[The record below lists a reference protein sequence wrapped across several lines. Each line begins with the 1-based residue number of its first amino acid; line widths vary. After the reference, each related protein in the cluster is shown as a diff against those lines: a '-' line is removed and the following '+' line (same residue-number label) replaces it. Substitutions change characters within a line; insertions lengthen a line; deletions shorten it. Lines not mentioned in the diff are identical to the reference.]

1 MAQTDVL
8 SGLSPDKLTEYV
20 RLKEA
25 LVQLKNKDQCR
36 EDFMSFVKTVWPDFV
51 MGKHHQIYAE
61 KLQRIA
67 DGSLRRLIVNMPP
80 RHCLALDTPIMTT
93 TGWKTMATIET
104 GDYVFGPDGQP
115 TMVLGKSEI
124 HRGRRVWR
132 ASTDDGAS
140 ILCDD
145 GHLWSVALCRKRRV
159 FKKKTAKYLADRQKN
174 MSEKRPPRLPDQ
186 AAVDYSHKNLLIDP
200 YTFGVWLGDGSQGQA
215 TITMHND
222 DQGVVRQ
229 RIEQAGFV
237 TTSRRTR
244 FTFGVLDLKSRLA
257 DLGVLNNKHIPAE
270 YLMAS
275 KVQRLALLDGLMD
288 TDGNV
293 SKARQCFLATSSP
306 VLRDQY
312 RELLWSLGIK
322 NGLSTSRAIFNG
334 RDYGETYRIGFY
346 AKDVGTLPR
355 KRERA
360 TGRIKDVGRYLSF
373 EEAGTA
379 DVQCIEVARK
389 DGLFLAG
396 HGFIPTSNTKS
407 EFASYLFPAFMI
419 GRNPKLKIIQTTH
432 TADLSVRF
440 GRKVRN
446 LVDTS
451 DYRAIFP
458 EVHMRSDSKAS
469 GRWDTDAG
477 GEYYAAGI
485 GGAISGRGANL
496 LIIDDPHSEQ
506 DAMSA
511 TALDAAYE
519 WYISGPRQ
527 RLQPGGAIVLVMTR
541 WGNRDLTSRLLKDQS
556 NEKADQWE
564 VVEFP
569 AIFPETNNPL
579 WPEFW
584 NLEELEKV
592 KASLTVSAWSAQWMQ
607 NPSAEESAIL
617 KREYWRIWEK
627 KKPPECNYI
636 LQSYDTAFSKKA
648 KADYSACTTWG
659 VFTDQDEGQGII
671 LLDSW
676 KERLDFPELK
686 KRAYDEYNYWNPDM
700 ILIEAKAAGTPLTHE
715 LRKIGLPVSNFT
727 PSRGN
732 DKIARAHGAA
742 AVFESGLV
750 WAPENK
756 FAQELIEECA
766 AFPAGDSDDLVDST
780 TQAILRFRQGGF
792 IRSETD
798 YELESSAW
806 REPRSYY

>member
-1 MAQTDVL
+1 
-8 SGLSPDKLTEYV
+8 
-20 RLKEA
+20 
-25 LVQLKNKDQCR
+25 
-36 EDFMSFVKTVWPDFV
+36 
-51 MGKHHQIYAE
+51 
-61 KLQRIA
+61 
-67 DGSLRRLIVNMPP
+67 
-80 RHCLALDTPIMTT
+80 
-93 TGWKTMATIET
+93 
-104 GDYVFGPDGQP
+104 
-115 TMVLGKSEI
+115 
-124 HRGRRVWR
+124 
-132 ASTDDGAS
+132 
-140 ILCDD
+140 
-145 GHLWSVALCRKRRV
+145 
-159 FKKKTAKYLADRQKN
+159 
-174 MSEKRPPRLPDQ
+174 
-186 AAVDYSHKNLLIDP
+186 
-200 YTFGVWLGDGSQGQA
+200 
-215 TITMHND
+215 
-222 DQGVVRQ
+222 
-229 RIEQAGFV
+229 
-237 TTSRRTR
+237 
-244 FTFGVLDLKSRLA
+244 
-257 DLGVLNNKHIPAE
+257 
-270 YLMAS
+270 
-275 KVQRLALLDGLMD
+275 
-288 TDGNV
+288 
-293 SKARQCFLATSSP
+293 
-306 VLRDQY
+306 
-312 RELLWSLGIK
+312 
-322 NGLSTSRAIFNG
+322 
-334 RDYGETYRIGFY
+334 
-346 AKDVGTLPR
+346 
-355 KRERA
+355 
-360 TGRIKDVGRYLSF
+360 
-373 EEAGTA
+373 
-379 DVQCIEVARK
+379 
-389 DGLFLAG
+389 
-396 HGFIPTSNTKS
+396 
-407 EFASYLFPAFMI
+407 
-419 GRNPKLKIIQTTH
+419 
-432 TADLSVRF
+432 
-440 GRKVRN
+440 
-446 LVDTS
+446 
-451 DYRAIFP
+451 
-458 EVHMRSDSKAS
+458 MRSDSKAS

-511 TALDAAYE
+511 TALDAAYD

-732 DKIARAHGAA
+732 DKITRAHGAA

-750 WAPENK
+750 WAPEDR

-766 AFPAGDSDDLVDST
+766 AFPAGDSDDLVDSA

>member
-1 MAQTDVL
+1 VL

-25 LVQLKNKDQCR
+25 LVQLENKDQCR

-80 RHCLALDTPIMTT
+80 RH
-93 TGWKTMATIET
+93 
-104 GDYVFGPDGQP
+104 
-115 TMVLGKSEI
+115 
-124 HRGRRVWR
+124 
-132 ASTDDGAS
+132 
-140 ILCDD
+140 
-145 GHLWSVALCRKRRV
+145 
-159 FKKKTAKYLADRQKN
+159 
-174 MSEKRPPRLPDQ
+174 
-186 AAVDYSHKNLLIDP
+186 
-200 YTFGVWLGDGSQGQA
+200 
-215 TITMHND
+215 
-222 DQGVVRQ
+222 
-229 RIEQAGFV
+229 
-237 TTSRRTR
+237 
-244 FTFGVLDLKSRLA
+244 
-257 DLGVLNNKHIPAE
+257 
-270 YLMAS
+270 
-275 KVQRLALLDGLMD
+275 
-288 TDGNV
+288 
-293 SKARQCFLATSSP
+293 
-306 VLRDQY
+306 
-312 RELLWSLGIK
+312 
-322 NGLSTSRAIFNG
+322 
-334 RDYGETYRIGFY
+334 
-346 AKDVGTLPR
+346 
-355 KRERA
+355 
-360 TGRIKDVGRYLSF
+360 
-373 EEAGTA
+373 
-379 DVQCIEVARK
+379 
-389 DGLFLAG
+389 
-396 HGFIPTSNTKS
+396 TKS

-451 DYRAIFP
+451 EYRAIFP

-592 KASLTVSAWSAQWMQ
+592 
-607 NPSAEESAIL
+607 
-617 KREYWRIWEK
+617 
-627 KKPPECNYI
+627 
-636 LQSYDTAFSKKA
+636 
-648 KADYSACTTWG
+648 
-659 VFTDQDEGQGII
+659 
-671 LLDSW
+671 
-676 KERLDFPELK
+676 
-686 KRAYDEYNYWNPDM
+686 
-700 ILIEAKAAGTPLTHE
+700 
-715 LRKIGLPVSNFT
+715 
-727 PSRGN
+727 
-732 DKIARAHGAA
+732 
-742 AVFESGLV
+742 
-750 WAPENK
+750 NK
-756 FAQELIEECA
+756 FGLKHN
-766 AFPAGDSDDLVDST
+766 
-780 TQAILRFRQGGF
+780 
-792 IRSETD
+792 
-798 YELESSAW
+798 
-806 REPRSYY
+806 

>member
-1 MAQTDVL
+1 MQALSGINQTSIGGIFSPTSVDPAVIAAAQSIDRSLSDAEDEQMQERASDLNDLMSQMQAEAARGTFSRDDAASYQAQQEAQQALSGINQTNIGGIFSPPPSLLQSALNFLDEYGMPSQRGPGFIVSGALGPFAFVPALVSRGAAALGLKAGDFGEFDSDVAGLSTPSWDWRTQEEIDEEIRRSTPPDTVDPDLGDPPQAPPAAAPAYVPSVYQTYAGLGLPSVSPIPPLRMSHSANQPLCCVMAQTDVL

-25 LVQLKNKDQCR
+25 LVQLENKDQCR
-36 EDFMSFVKTVWPDFV
+36 EEFMSFVKTVWPDFV

-80 RHCLALDTPIMTT
+80 RH
-93 TGWKTMATIET
+93 
-104 GDYVFGPDGQP
+104 
-115 TMVLGKSEI
+115 
-124 HRGRRVWR
+124 
-132 ASTDDGAS
+132 
-140 ILCDD
+140 
-145 GHLWSVALCRKRRV
+145 
-159 FKKKTAKYLADRQKN
+159 
-174 MSEKRPPRLPDQ
+174 
-186 AAVDYSHKNLLIDP
+186 
-200 YTFGVWLGDGSQGQA
+200 
-215 TITMHND
+215 
-222 DQGVVRQ
+222 
-229 RIEQAGFV
+229 
-237 TTSRRTR
+237 
-244 FTFGVLDLKSRLA
+244 
-257 DLGVLNNKHIPAE
+257 
-270 YLMAS
+270 
-275 KVQRLALLDGLMD
+275 
-288 TDGNV
+288 
-293 SKARQCFLATSSP
+293 
-306 VLRDQY
+306 
-312 RELLWSLGIK
+312 
-322 NGLSTSRAIFNG
+322 
-334 RDYGETYRIGFY
+334 
-346 AKDVGTLPR
+346 
-355 KRERA
+355 
-360 TGRIKDVGRYLSF
+360 
-373 EEAGTA
+373 
-379 DVQCIEVARK
+379 
-389 DGLFLAG
+389 
-396 HGFIPTSNTKS
+396 TKS

-451 DYRAIFP
+451 DYRVIFP

-732 DKIARAHGAA
+732 DKITRAHGAA

-750 WAPENK
+750 WAPEDR

-766 AFPAGDSDDLVDST
+766 AFPAGDSDDLVDSA